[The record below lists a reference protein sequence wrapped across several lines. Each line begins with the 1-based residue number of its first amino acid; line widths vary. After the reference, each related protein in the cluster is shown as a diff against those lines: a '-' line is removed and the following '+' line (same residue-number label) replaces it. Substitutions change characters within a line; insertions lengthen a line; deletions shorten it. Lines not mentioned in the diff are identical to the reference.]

1 MKKII
6 FPMVLAFMWMVGI
19 GNVAAQPVDIG
30 TGQMEASEFAALKAM
45 VQGEAAV
52 PGNPVST
59 PAIHTEQ
66 YGELQMTP
74 AQFQSLKH
82 AVAGKGSGW
91 DAVNRKKVAVRM
103 IDIGTGEMP
112 ADEFYAL
119 KQMVE
124 GSQTALFGGLAFLNR

>member
-6 FPMVLAFMWMVGI
+6 FPMALVFMWMVGI

-30 TGQMEASEFAALKAM
+30 TGQMEGSEFAALKAM
-45 VQGEAAV
+45 VQGQATV
-52 PGNPVST
+52 PGNHVST

-74 AQFQSLKH
+74 AQFQSLKN

-91 DAVNRKKVAVRM
+91 DTVHSEKIAVRM

-112 ADEFYAL
+112 ADEFFAL

-124 GSQTALFGGLAFLNR
+124 GSQTALFDGLAFLNR